1 MKKRN
6 YIFIIITILLLI
18 SSIYFNINTINK
30 AEQRIITEKENTP
43 ITELLTKPEEQSVE
57 EIAEEEKDTMVVKE
71 TNSYIASELA
81 IVITMPLLTSL
92 SIILLFS
99 TSFGKLSI
107 KETINNKTRLAYSV
121 LSLIILG
128 TILPTTNVIISDN
141 KILNGETTL
150 ARNEKMIAIVEVT
163 QDKKA
168 DNLKEESKDNNTSV
182 LQISN
187 QSTYKGTNLDLNKS
201 DGLTT
206 DKEIS
211 EYFGLNSA
219 VIVKDASIL
228 ELTDSSIRTN
238 ADYSSA
244 IFLSGL
250 SSKAVL
256 NNVTLKTLKN
266 NSPSISISEEAE
278 LNASNLE
285 ISTIG
290 NNSSG
295 IKTLD
300 TNSTVYVSDSMI
312 NTEGTNSPLF
322 YSNGKI
328 EATNITGNSSNSP
341 IGIINNVN
349 SLEIKDSELTTS
361 TGSEKDIYN
370 AAFTIYKKATYGSS
384 DNYNYADLTIENT
397 KITIDKTPKTAPTLY
412 FILLDLFLTLK
423 YNIANKK

>member
-6 YIFIIITILLLI
+6 YIFIILTVLLLI

-57 EIAEEEKDTMVVKE
+57 EIVEEEKDTMVVKE

-168 DNLKEESKDNNTSV
+168 DNLKNRKRKT
-182 LQISN
+182 ISP
-187 QSTYKGTNLDLNKS
+187 K
-201 DGLTT
+201 LT
-206 DKEIS
+206 
-211 EYFGLNSA
+211 
-219 VIVKDASIL
+219 
-228 ELTDSSIRTN
+228 
-238 ADYSSA
+238 
-244 IFLSGL
+244 
-250 SSKAVL
+250 
-256 NNVTLKTLKN
+256 
-266 NSPSISISEEAE
+266 
-278 LNASNLE
+278 
-285 ISTIG
+285 
-290 NNSSG
+290 
-295 IKTLD
+295 
-300 TNSTVYVSDSMI
+300 
-312 NTEGTNSPLF
+312 
-322 YSNGKI
+322 
-328 EATNITGNSSNSP
+328 
-341 IGIINNVN
+341 
-349 SLEIKDSELTTS
+349 
-361 TGSEKDIYN
+361 
-370 AAFTIYKKATYGSS
+370 
-384 DNYNYADLTIENT
+384 
-397 KITIDKTPKTAPTLY
+397 
-412 FILLDLFLTLK
+412 
-423 YNIANKK
+423 

>member
-57 EIAEEEKDTMVVKE
+57 EIAEEEKDTIVVKE

-92 SIILLFS
+92 SVILLFS

-107 KETINNKTRLAYSV
+107 KETINNKTRLAFNV

-295 IKTLD
+295 IKT
-300 TNSTVYVSDSMI
+300 
-312 NTEGTNSPLF
+312 
-322 YSNGKI
+322 
-328 EATNITGNSSNSP
+328 
-341 IGIINNVN
+341 
-349 SLEIKDSELTTS
+349 
-361 TGSEKDIYN
+361 
-370 AAFTIYKKATYGSS
+370 
-384 DNYNYADLTIENT
+384 
-397 KITIDKTPKTAPTLY
+397 
-412 FILLDLFLTLK
+412 
-423 YNIANKK
+423 